1 MDNTLI
7 LILIFNN
14 SFGRIW
20 TLPPRP
26 KRNEFIVE
34 KGTMDSLS
42 HGASKLKA
50 IKDTKGFNNR
60 GEWGGEGRGW
70 RLFRQVCSRVISQMD
85 FALLCRKLHAT
96 LYFPFSRRDDVSLVS
111 LTPGSPPPFRSINLL
126 KFNVGRILLL
136 FLYFIIRPADKLGS
150 EAVKREKRGREILIF
165 EIIV

>member
-1 MDNTLI
+1 
-7 LILIFNN
+7 
-14 SFGRIW
+14 
-20 TLPPRP
+20 
-26 KRNEFIVE
+26 
-34 KGTMDSLS
+34 MDSLS

-60 GEWGGEGRGW
+60 GVRGEGRGW

-111 LTPGSPPPFRSINLL
+111 LTLGSPPPFRSINLL

-150 EAVKREKRGREILIF
+150 EAETREERQRNPHIRNNSLSWIIDYSFIRVEMNEIERFFQHVSSSINFLS
-165 EIIV
+165 

>member
-1 MDNTLI
+1 MQTFTKNIDRTTRDDTLLNNTIINRDTLI

-14 SFGRIW
+14 SFGRR
-20 TLPPRP
+20 LLPRP

-50 IKDTKGFNNR
+50 IKDTKGFNNQ
-60 GEWGGEGRGW
+60 GVGGEEGW
-70 RLFRQVCSRVISQMD
+70 RLLRQVCSRVISQMD

-111 LTPGSPPPFRSINLL
+111 LTLESPPPSPSSSFS
-126 KFNVGRILLL
+126 FD
-136 FLYFIIRPADKLGS
+136 P
-150 EAVKREKRGREILIF
+150 LIC
-165 EIIV
+165 